1 MTASQ
6 CAVWAKESAH
16 DHEQQP
22 TPALSLQ
29 SSSKPP
35 LSNTERWLA
44 VVRRDVTA
52 HTFVYGVRTT
62 RIYCRPSCPARLAR
76 RANIEFFDS
85 STSAEAAG
93 FRSCKRCRPNLSA
106 VEHPRTPLIQKAC
119 ESIVFAISSGQK
131 PTLQEL
137 ATAAQ
142 LTPCHFHR
150 VFKKVT
156 GLTPGQYISK
166 TRNKE
171 KAPSST
177 ITKQQQQQQ
186 PQLELGE
193 EFAGRKDSQLV
204 GSDVLGP
211 AKDNASLAANA
222 QRPSYIPTW
231 NEFDLMLAE
240 ENDEFLM
247 RHDAPL
253 NMENDSVSPATDWRT
268 DDDSATGIY
277 FSLAS
282 SVMSTD
288 LESWPQVSDPT
299 ELEGVHDV
307 FQLQNALQSRNG
319 DRSTSITSNSS
330 PFGECEFSSGQSLV
344 DYWGEVDETLSNYDR

>member
-6 CAVWAKESAH
+6 CAVWTKESVH
-16 DHEQQP
+16 DH
-22 TPALSLQ
+22 ALLSLH

-35 LSNTERWLA
+35 LTNTERWLA

-85 STSAEAAG
+85 STAAEAAG

-119 ESIVFAISSGQK
+119 ESIVSAISSGQK

-171 KAPSST
+171 KAPSNT

-186 PQLELGE
+186 PQLQQREEL
-193 EFAGRKDSQLV
+193 AGRKDNQLV
-204 GSDVLGP
+204 GSDVLGQ
-211 AKDNASLAANA
+211 AEDNASLAANA
-222 QRPSYIPTW
+222 QPPSYIPTW

-240 ENDEFLM
+240 E
-247 RHDAPL
+247 HDAPL
-253 NMENDSVSPATDWRT
+253 NMENDSVSPATDWRS

-299 ELEGVHDV
+299 ELEGVHGV
-307 FQLQNALQSRNG
+307 FQLQNALQSQNG
-319 DRSTSITSNSS
+319 DRSTSITS